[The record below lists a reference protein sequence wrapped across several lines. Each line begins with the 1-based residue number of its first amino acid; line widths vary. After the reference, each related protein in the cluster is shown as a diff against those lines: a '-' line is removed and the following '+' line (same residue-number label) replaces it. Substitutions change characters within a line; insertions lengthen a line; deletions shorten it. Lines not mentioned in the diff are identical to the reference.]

1 MILFS
6 DCYQNEVANI
16 LRDTLQ
22 SIKLSDRGVYVQAS
36 TLGSLEALLEF
47 LRTSKIPVSSLYRFQ
62 IKQWSLQVSFN
73 LCNCRKKKS
82 TKKILDF
89 DKIRTQAS
97 QKLVRRYYQL
107 NNEASQ
113 WKRGK
118 FRRFSCPVK
127 ESGTILIFILVR

>member
-47 LRTSKIPVSSLYRFQ
+47 LRTSKIPVSNLYRFQ
-62 IKQWSLQVSFN
+62 IKQWSLQVSFKFKQ
-73 LCNCRKKKS
+73 LQKKKAL
-82 TKKILDF
+82 KKF
-89 DKIRTQAS
+89 
-97 QKLVRRYYQL
+97 
-107 NNEASQ
+107 
-113 WKRGK
+113 
-118 FRRFSCPVK
+118 
-127 ESGTILIFILVR
+127 

>member
-47 LRTSKIPVSSLYRFQ
+47 LRTSKIPVSNLYRFQ

-73 LCNCRKKKS
+73 LSNCRKKKH
-82 TKKILDF
+82 
-89 DKIRTQAS
+89 
-97 QKLVRRYYQL
+97 
-107 NNEASQ
+107 
-113 WKRGK
+113 
-118 FRRFSCPVK
+118 
-127 ESGTILIFILVR
+127 